1 MGPVLRGLLLLFC
14 RLFHSLLGL
23 FLTGLGLVA
32 LLSGKHTL
40 RLDLLPWEGPALTYS
55 VLALGLYALAS
66 VLLSIFAGTR
76 AFLAVQAFGA
86 AALLVRGVFFTPV
99 PLEGNPLSWETTAL
113 LLACS
118 LLAAAGV
125 VAGPGP
131 AERRRAHA

>member
-1 MGPVLRGLLLLFC
+1 MGPVLRGLLLLFSQ
-14 RLFHSLLGL
+14 LFHGLLGL

-40 RLDLLPWEGPALTYS
+40 RLDLLPWEGVSLTYS
-55 VLALGLYALAS
+55 VLVLGLYALAS

-76 AFLAVQAFGA
+76 AFLAVQAFGV
-86 AALLVRGVFFTPV
+86 AALLVRGVFLTPV

-113 LLACS
+113 LLAGA

-125 VAGPGP
+125 AAGPGP
-131 AERRRAHA
+131 AERRRTHA